1 MKNEEIILKLQ
12 AIGVK
17 MYKQQLHKIFINPFY
32 CGLHTVRQC
41 WGRYAHVHSTP
52 VSSADRPCA
61 NSRE

>member
-32 CGLHTVRQC
+32 CGLVSHGMLNGKVVE
-41 WGRYAHVHSTP
+41 GVH
-52 VSSADRPCA
+52 
-61 NSRE
+61 EK